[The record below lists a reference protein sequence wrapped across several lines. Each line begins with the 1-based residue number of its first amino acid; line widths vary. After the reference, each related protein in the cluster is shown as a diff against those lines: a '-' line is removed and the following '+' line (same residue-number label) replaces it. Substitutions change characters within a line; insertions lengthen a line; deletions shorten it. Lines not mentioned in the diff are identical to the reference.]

1 MAVLDAQGA
10 TLTIESALGVP
21 VLIECISSFTGMT
34 GQASDI
40 DVTCLTSTARE
51 FRQGLQDFG
60 DFTIELMRD
69 PAQVGQLEMEIAKN
83 SQDIRTF
90 VLTLP
95 GGPVATFDG
104 YVKGLTTSGGVD
116 AVVTGTATIKITG
129 PVVWT

>member
-1 MAVLDAQGA
+1 MAVLDAQGT

-90 VLTLP
+90 ALTLP